1 MIPLLAV
8 LAVMAT
14 LAGAVVL
21 AAWWAG
27 VLPEKEPRSSTGL
40 WTDSVDNI
48 DRAVL
53 VRWGVVAMIT
63 VVATWYTGWP
73 LLLVVVPVATLGLPK
88 LLSEPAQTDIELLQS
103 LDRWVRV
110 VAATMSSGK
119 SILDSLRLSVRQVP
133 PPLRDPL
140 VTLVRR
146 LDDRWTPQQALRAL
160 ADELSSPDA
169 DAVVA
174 SLILSVERGGNGS
187 VTTLSALADSI
198 QERLRA
204 LREVEA
210 ERSKPR
216 VVVRQVTLVT
226 TTVLVAAM
234 VFSREFFTPFA
245 TPVGQTILAVLIGA
259 YVASLAFLRRMT
271 LPRRRERI
279 LSRERTPQEVP

>member
-1 MIPLLAV
+1 
-8 LAVMAT
+8 
-14 LAGAVVL
+14 
-21 AAWWAG
+21 
-27 VLPEKEPRSSTGL
+27 
-40 WTDSVDNI
+40 
-48 DRAVL
+48 
-53 VRWGVVAMIT
+53 MIT

-140 VTLVRR
+140 VMLVRR